1 MFEIQENYEEI
12 KFALND
18 LLNLIKKMNNKI
30 EIDGTDYKLEFYLG
44 SDYKMLRC
52 LYGHKSPNAS
62 EGCVWCHCDLRKDI
76 ITFEDAK
83 NLQNLKKNKM
93 LEFV

>member
-1 MFEIQENYEEI
+1 MGFII
-12 KFALND
+12 FLFLLFI
-18 LLNLIKKMNNKI
+18 LLNVI
-30 EIDGTDYKLEFYLG
+30 YKLEFYLG

-76 ITFEDAK
+76 ITF
-83 NLQNLKKNKM
+83 
-93 LEFV
+93 